1 MEFSF
6 FPRGSVTRLGTR
18 RTGLI
23 LFSLGALSLIFILF
37 SVTLTNHRPDY
48 EGFFKR
54 SVRMP
59 IQDQVSKSSSS
70 DGAQRKPPQ
79 TYRPRA
85 RMGDNPN
92 IPWTVPAARGD
103 DDAAPALPPDMPE
116 TTAFAMNGSI
126 SAKKVRP
133 LPLNEE
139 EKLSRMLAT
148 SSLTNQLPNYFLH
161 GSPEADG
168 DKYRLG
174 NVAFLH
180 NVKSGGSTL
189 KTIITNLGRKYNI
202 QKVLIDSESKRS
214 IFKQYEIVGRTP
226 RQTIFVGPSTLGICE
241 YLKDRPCSYIT
252 MVREPVSRLVSIY
265 LFCKQ
270 TNATQCSPSSVN
282 VSLDAWALHWGSFL
296 FRSLITHFQRYF
308 PFKAAANHF
317 QNWSADFRLFAK
329 GIQQKYPNIVT
340 GKALQ
345 YSMTPSERRALL
357 DHCLANLENWF
368 AVIGLTEEFDTSLEL
383 FQEVY
388 KLPFPK
394 YYRGA
399 INVGQVKKGLDSS
412 EIERMK
418 DNLRNNPYIM
428 DALYDDIQIYQKAKE
443 IMINQKLAFGLM

>member
-23 LFSLGALSLIFILF
+23 LFFLGALSLIFILV

-48 EGFFKR
+48 KGFLKR
-54 SVRMP
+54 SVSMP
-59 IQDQVSKSSSS
+59 IRDQVSKPSIS

-92 IPWTVPAARGD
+92 IPWTVPGARGD
-103 DDAAPALPPDMPE
+103 HDAAPAHPLE
-116 TTAFAMNGSI
+116 TTAFAINGSI
-126 SAKKVRP
+126 SAKKGRP

-139 EKLSRMLAT
+139 EKLSRMLTT

-168 DKYRLG
+168 DEYRLG

-202 QKVLIDSESKRS
+202 KQVLIDSNTKRS
-214 IFKQYEIVGRTP
+214 IFKHYEIDGRTP
-226 RQTIFVGPSTLGICE
+226 SQTIFVGPCTLGICE
-241 YLKDRPCSYIT
+241 YLKNRPCSYFS
-252 MVREPVSRLVSIY
+252 MVREPVSRLVSSY

-270 TNATQCSPSSVN
+270 NGTQCNQSSVN
-282 VSLDAWALHWGSFL
+282 VSLDAWALSWGSFL
-296 FRSLITHFQRYF
+296 FRSLIMHFQRYI
-308 PFKAAANHF
+308 PLKAAANRF

-329 GIQQKYPNIVT
+329 GLQQKYPNLVT
-340 GKALQ
+340 SNALQ

-394 YYRGA
+394 YYRGV
-399 INVGQVKKGLDSS
+399 INAGQIKKGLDSS

-418 DNLRNNPYIM
+418 DSLRNNPHIM
-428 DALYDDIQIYQKAKE
+428 DALYEDIQIYQKAKE